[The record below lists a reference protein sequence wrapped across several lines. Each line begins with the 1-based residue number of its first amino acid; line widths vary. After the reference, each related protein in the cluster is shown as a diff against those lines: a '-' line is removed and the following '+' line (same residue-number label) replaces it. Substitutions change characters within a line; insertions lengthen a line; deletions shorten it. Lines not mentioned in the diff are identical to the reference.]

1 LFWARARLCWLGSHR
16 VPGSNLWQC
25 GLVLD
30 IRSRHWFGL
39 CFGSRFW
46 PSFRT
51 WVGPCFGFWSCFWCR
66 CGINDRFGL
75 GLGLGFRF
83 RFWLWFRCGINDRFG
98 LGLGLGLG
106 LWFWFWFWFRLWFFT
121 DDGSRVNA
129 Q

>member
-30 IRSRHWFGL
+30 IRSRHWFGHWFGL

-51 WVGPCFGFWSCFWCR
+51 WVRPCFWCR
-66 CGINDRFGL
+66 CGINDRFWPWPWPWL
-75 GLGLGFRF
+75 RFWFWFRF
-83 RFWLWFRCGINDRFG
+83 WFRCGINDR
-98 LGLGLGLG
+98 LGFRFRFRFWLW
-106 LWFWFWFWFRLWFFT
+106 LWFRLWFRLWFFT
-121 DDGSRVNA
+121 DDGSWVNA